1 VSAPSPNVINA
12 WRKVIIKHIDFD
24 GPIHLSKSDVAQI
37 IKEANQKK
45 LLNANDPDWIE
56 QFIVNNLRDAWLTR
70 GYFKVNATSQA
81 RSLGGNSGEERFL
94 VSAHVE
100 EGLQYHLKNMRILGD
115 SAIPEAELRAAVSLQ
130 DEEICNEGLIHRG
143 IDELTKLYDSKGY
156 MDFTVGAD
164 TQLDDDLRPGISLV
178 LNLDLQKQYRIG
190 NVDIAGLDPK
200 LEARLRA
207 IVRPGE
213 IYLPYAVADFFEQNK
228 SKLPSGLNPWKAM
241 HVHFNGKDGIID
253 LVFEFRI
260 CP

>member
-1 VSAPSPNVINA
+1 
-12 WRKVIIKHIDFD
+12 
-24 GPIHLSKSDVAQI
+24 
-37 IKEANQKK
+37 
-45 LLNANDPDWIE
+45 
-56 QFIVNNLRDAWLTR
+56 
-70 GYFKVNATSQA
+70 
-81 RSLGGNSGEERFL
+81 
-94 VSAHVE
+94 
-100 EGLQYHLKNMRILGD
+100 
-115 SAIPEAELRAAVSLQ
+115 
-130 DEEICNEGLIHRG
+130 
-143 IDELTKLYDSKGY
+143 